1 MLFTSGGFT
10 LLYSLFS
17 TAQLSGIFVMNKSIS
32 IALLVVGIVLIGWG
46 INASESF
53 SSEVSRAFTGSPT
66 DRTVLLLVGGIAAA
80 IIGLFGLF
88 RGGK

>member
-1 MLFTSGGFT
+1 
-10 LLYSLFS
+10 
-17 TAQLSGIFVMNKSIS
+17 MNKSIS
-32 IALLVVGIVLIGWG
+32 VALLVVGIVLIGWG
-46 INASESF
+46 INASGSF

>member
-1 MLFTSGGFT
+1 
-10 LLYSLFS
+10 
-17 TAQLSGIFVMNKSIS
+17 MNNSIS

-46 INASESF
+46 INAWESF
-53 SSEVSRAFTGSPT
+53 SSNVSQAFTGSPT
-66 DRTVLLLVGGIAAA
+66 DRTVLLLVGGITAA